1 MGSLTCGVKKFHL
14 TNIVAHIIYP
24 HTRTFS
30 VKTDGDNSFDD
41 HGDDHDRDNHDNA
54 FNHATN
60 THRGMQ
66 TQSFDYTWYKFEQQD
81 KKNGR

>member
-24 HTRTFS
+24 HMRTFS

-41 HGDDHDRDNHDNA
+41 HGVGVALEGFRA
-54 FNHATN
+54 ALA
-60 THRGMQ
+60 
-66 TQSFDYTWYKFEQQD
+66 
-81 KKNGR
+81 